1 MNTAIQSREIA
12 APPRLA
18 AGSRVS
24 ARSPVPY
31 IAFLAVFFL
40 TSLPLVN
47 PWVRGDGVGYY
58 AYLRAILIDR
68 NLHFEKDWLGA
79 NPSFRQGRVDDS
91 GHLFP
96 DQYAPTGYV
105 RNHFAIG
112 PSILWAPFLFPVHA
126 IVLLADHLGAH
137 IAANGYSRPYLVA
150 MAASTALYG
159 FAGLLLAF
167 DLARRYAAERWAFL
181 AVLGVWFASAL
192 PVYMYFNP
200 SWSHAQSAFGV
211 ALFLWYWQRTRPS
224 RSPRQWL
231 ILGLAAGLMIDIYYP
246 NVILLL
252 VPGLEGLTEYREA
265 LRPGARATL
274 RWSALLGEHALF
286 LAATA
291 IMKLP
296 IFVTRQIIYGRPLE
310 FGYPSVTTWSW
321 ASPALLRILFSSD
334 HGMLS
339 WTPILI
345 PAMLGLIVLYRR
357 DRLFGGGL
365 LLALLAYYYFIA
377 SYPDWD
383 GISSFG
389 NRFFVSLTPVF
400 VIGLA
405 AALDWLA
412 LWWKNP
418 RQYLAAASAAIAL
431 MVLWNFGLIFQWGT
445 QLIPSRGPIS
455 WSAVVHNQYAVVPVR
470 IVGSLEAYFLHR
482 GGMMQH
488 IESQDLERLRPGQ

>member
-1 MNTAIQSREIA
+1 M
-12 APPRLA
+12 
-18 AGSRVS
+18 
-24 ARSPVPY
+24 
-31 IAFLAVFFL
+31 AVFFL
-40 TSLPLVN
+40 ISLPLVN

-68 NLHFEKDWLGA
+68 NLHFDKDWLGA
-79 NPSFRQGRVDDS
+79 NPSFRQGRVDAS
-91 GHLFP
+91 GQLLP
-96 DQYAPTGYV
+96 GQYAPTGYV

-137 IAANGYSRPYLVA
+137 IAADGYSRPYLMA

-167 DLARRYAAERWAFL
+167 DLARRYCSRA
-181 AVLGVWFASAL
+181 LGVPGRFGHLVRQFVAGLHVFQSVVVARA
-192 PVYMYFNP
+192 VGFRG
-200 SWSHAQSAFGV
+200 SAFSMVLAPNAAIAQPPSMADIGTGC
-211 ALFLWYWQRTRPS
+211 RTYDR
-224 RSPRQWL
+224 
-231 ILGLAAGLMIDIYYP
+231 Y
-246 NVILLL
+246 LLSKCDSA
-252 VPGLEGLTEYREA
+252 PG
-265 LRPGARATL
+265 PGARGSGRISSRPCAWRPRATL
-274 RWSALLGEHALF
+274 RWPTLLGEHALF
-286 LAATA
+286 FAATA
-291 IMKLP
+291 IMMLP
-296 IFVTRQIIYGRPLE
+296 IFVTRQIIYGSLLRIRLP
-310 FGYPSVTTWSW
+310 FRVSTWYW
-321 ASPALLRILFSSD
+321 ASPVLLRVLFSSD

-345 PAMLGLIVLYRR
+345 PAMLGLIVFYRR

-412 LWWKNP
+412 GWWKIP

-431 MVLWNFGLIFQWGT
+431 WCCG
-445 QLIPSRGPIS
+445 IS
-455 WSAVVHNQYAVVPVR
+455 A
-470 IVGSLEAYFLHR
+470 
-482 GGMMQH
+482 
-488 IESQDLERLRPGQ
+488 